1 MVWSSAFHIRDALLQ
16 GNLMRSTLKRVEFQP
31 LRGFPCLKLEPLW
44 HDINLVDRPPF
55 SRFFLKCNIHAYFLR
70 HGDTSRQNWKNAN
83 IMMSSK
89 DWWVQKLAIKIC
101 LTFVFHG
108 PTFWKNVC
116 FFSGTKNHFEPQTW
130 RNSHVSSIRGVE
142 WREFRSKTYTWP
154 VILKST
160 QPKVEIT
167 VHEITIPNDRCHSM
181 TRSESLNEDVC
192 RISTFRI

>member
-55 SRFFLKCNIHAYFLR
+55 SRFFFKCNIHAYFLR

-89 DWWVQKLAIKIC
+89 DWWVQKLGESPNCSSNSYMANGQYPKRKTQFFGTLVETSQSMKGFQLVFPPKALQ
-101 LTFVFHG
+101 LTLRSLWN
-108 PTFWKNVC
+108 T
-116 FFSGTKNHFEPQTW
+116 
-130 RNSHVSSIRGVE
+130 VSC
-142 WREFRSKTYTWP
+142 
-154 VILKST
+154 ILS
-160 QPKVEIT
+160 
-167 VHEITIPNDRCHSM
+167 
-181 TRSESLNEDVC
+181 
-192 RISTFRI
+192 